1 MAELRWSA
9 ESQRNP
15 GRRMNMSDVQQGA
28 DWWLAVDGRWYPP
41 ERHPNYRPPV
51 TGSNTIESRPAT
63 AASRDLSAPP
73 ATSRIATQPP
83 NRSVRSFEYRAASF
97 WSTAPAGLP
106 PADEPITQWLNG
118 PITER
123 RCLRGDVLLQTG
135 AARAVDGG
143 TGEIRGTSLDG
154 RGRTS
159 GPSELTADR
168 SARSGAW

>member
-1 MAELRWSA
+1 
-9 ESQRNP
+9 
-15 GRRMNMSDVQQGA
+15 MSDVQQGA

-118 PITER
+118 WGAEGWELVEAVRLPKDGVFEAMYYFRRALPER
-123 RCLRGDVLLQTG
+123 
-135 AARAVDGG
+135 
-143 TGEIRGTSLDG
+143 
-154 RGRTS
+154 
-159 GPSELTADR
+159 
-168 SARSGAW
+168 